1 MPDLDNVTP
10 VNSQSTET
18 NDQPVVNDN
27 VQVPAKPAA
36 PATPPPSNAERAE
49 AKAAKEAA
57 EKKAKEKAD
66 AAAAAEDANSED
78 DPNAAAENEDEDKE
92 LDTAVWGDAG
102 DEVANSVLSTLQNS
116 GVTTDEAKA
125 LLWDAVEAGD
135 PTKVDRDALVE
146 KVGKDRATLIM
157 AGIENVTSR
166 NNARIEEVTTIANE
180 TAGSKE
186 NWSKATKWAVSKLPE
201 GELNELRDML
211 DKGGRQAKFAAGE
224 IVARYNADPKNTALT
239 AGKNQIKPDGKA
251 TSALQPIS
259 RREYGELLDKAHRT
273 RAGEAAIQ
281 QLRARR
287 ELGKKQGI

>member
-10 VNSQSTET
+10 VNQQQSTDT
-18 NDQPVVNDN
+18 NGQSVVNDD
-27 VQVPAKPAA
+27 VQVQSKSDT
-36 PATPPPSNAERAE
+36 TPPPTNAERAE

-57 EKKAKEKAD
+57 EKEAKEKAD
-66 AAAAAEDANSED
+66 AAAAVADANSED
-78 DPNAAAENEDEDKE
+78 DLNADDDKE

-102 DEVANSVLSTLQNS
+102 DEVANSVLATLQNS

-186 NWSKATKWAVSKLPE
+186 NWSKATKWAVAKLPE
-201 GELNELRDML
+201 NELNELRDML

-224 IVARYNADPKNTALT
+224 IVARYNADPKNTELT

-251 TSALQPIS
+251 NTALKPIT

>member
-10 VNSQSTET
+10 VNQQQSTDT
-18 NDQPVVNDN
+18 NDQPVVNDD
-27 VQVPAKPAA
+27 VQVPSKPAA
-36 PATPPPSNAERAE
+36 ATPPPTNAERAE

-57 EKKAKEKAD
+57 EKEAKEKAD

-78 DPNAAAENEDEDKE
+78 DPDANGAGEDDEKE

-186 NWSKATKWAVSKLPE
+186 NWSKATKWAVAKLPE
-201 GELNELRDML
+201 NELNELRDML

-251 TSALQPIS
+251 NTALKPIT

-273 RAGEAAIQ
+273 RAGEAAIK